1 MNELNTILL
10 KEISNQ
16 NVIMIEQQK
25 TISELL
31 LEIAQMLSPKEQE
44 LNPNEPTLKELM
56 MEALQRLTNIENS
69 LTNKS

>member
-16 NVIMIEQQK
+16 NIIMINQQK

-56 MEALQRLTNIENS
+56 MEALQRLTNIENN
-69 LTNKS
+69 LHK

>member
-16 NVIMIEQQK
+16 NIIMIEQQK

-44 LNPNEPTLKELM
+44 LNLNNEPTLKELM
-56 MEALQRLTNIENS
+56 MEALVRLTNIENS
-69 LTNKS
+69 LHNK

>member
-56 MEALQRLTNIENS
+56 LEALQRLTNIETK
-69 LTNKS
+69 LHHK

>member
-1 MNELNTILL
+1 MNELSTILL
-10 KEISNQ
+10 QEISNQ

-56 MEALQRLTNIENS
+56 MEALMRLTNIENS
-69 LTNKS
+69 LHK

>member
-16 NVIMIEQQK
+16 NIIMIEQQK

-56 MEALQRLTNIENS
+56 MEALQRLTNIENN
-69 LTNKS
+69 LHK

>member
-16 NVIMIEQQK
+16 NIIMINQQE
-25 TISELL
+25 TISKLL

-56 MEALQRLTNIENS
+56 MEALQRLTNIENN
-69 LTNKS
+69 LHK